1 MILSARLANHRQ
13 CNDLAAR
20 RDIRQPLFIESTG
33 APENSSIDLEAE
45 LLKREDAELDARLDA
60 LAEKIDE
67 A

>member
-20 RDIRQPLFIESTG
+20 RDIRQRLFIKSTA

-45 LLKREDAELDARLDA
+45 LLKREDAEQDARLDW
-60 LAEKIDE
+60 LAENIE
-67 A
+67 RT